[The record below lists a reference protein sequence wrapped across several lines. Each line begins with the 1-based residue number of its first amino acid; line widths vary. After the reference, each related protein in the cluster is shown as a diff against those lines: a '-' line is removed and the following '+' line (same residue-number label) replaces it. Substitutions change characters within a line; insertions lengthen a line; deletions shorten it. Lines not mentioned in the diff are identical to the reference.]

1 MERIR
6 FLLSRDD
13 FYHQRGYWVVAKVLS
28 DAGVEVILG
37 GIQTPE
43 EIAQTA
49 VHEDADIIG
58 YRLMDAS
65 PRVVCE
71 ILFDELNKRNLQDI
85 PVVVGGIV
93 SEKDEKII
101 KEMGVKEIFR
111 PFDSFDEIQERVKTL
126 VQEKGEKRKS

>member
-6 FLLSRDD
+6 LLLSRDD
-13 FYHQRGYWVVAKVLS
+13 WYHQRGYWVVARVLS

-71 ILFDELNKRNLQDI
+71 ILFDELKKRNLEEI

-93 SEKDEKII
+93 SEKDEKLIR
-101 KEMGVKEIFR
+101 EMGVKEVFR
-111 PFDSFDEIQERVKTL
+111 PFDSFDTIQGRIKALVRKTS
-126 VQEKGEKRKS
+126 KRK

>member
-28 DAGVEVILG
+28 DAGIEVILG

-65 PRVVCE
+65 PPVVCE
-71 ILFDELNKRNLQDI
+71 ILFDELKKRHLEEI

-93 SEKDEKII
+93 SEKDEKLIR
-101 KEMGVKEIFR
+101 EMGIKEIFR
-111 PFDSFDEIQERVKTL
+111 PFDSFDKIQRRIKAL

>member
-28 DAGVEVILG
+28 DAGIEVILG

-43 EIAQTA
+43 EIVQTA

-65 PRVVCE
+65 PSVVCE
-71 ILFDELNKRNLQDI
+71 ILFDELIKRNLKEI

-93 SEKDEKII
+93 SEKDEKLIR
-101 KEMGVKEIFR
+101 EMGVKEIFR
-111 PFDSFDEIQERVKTL
+111 PFDSFEKIQKRVKEL
-126 VQEKGEKRKS
+126 VHKTSKRK